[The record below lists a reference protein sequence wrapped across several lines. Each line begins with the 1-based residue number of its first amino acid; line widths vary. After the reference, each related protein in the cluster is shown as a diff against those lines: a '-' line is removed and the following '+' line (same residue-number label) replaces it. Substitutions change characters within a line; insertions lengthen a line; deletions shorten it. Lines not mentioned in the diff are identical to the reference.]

1 MVEGGEVPTPH
12 LFQIQMQLIWEE
24 AGDAQSLL
32 LCECATSPLPAA
44 LWWGRGGEEK
54 GRGREGKGRGL
65 SHRQAMLAWGG
76 DGSGGGTA
84 AFAYLGSESDL
95 DHSLNYLFWISH

>member
-12 LFQIQMQLIWEE
+12 LFQIQTQLIWEE
-24 AGDAQSLL
+24 AGDAQSLR
-32 LCECATSPLPAA
+32 LCECATSPLPEAS
-44 LWWGRGGEEK
+44 WWGRGGE
-54 GRGREGKGRGL
+54 GKGKGL
-65 SHRQAMLAWGG
+65 SQRQALLAWGG

-95 DHSLNYLFWISH
+95 DHSLNYLFWISP